1 MSLGVTFGGEV
12 KPLGVA
18 AAKAS
23 RLNRAHESPGVD
35 PKPGELAMARVKL
48 V

>member
-12 KPLGVA
+12 KPSGVA
-18 AAKAS
+18 AARAGG
-23 RLNRAHESPGVD
+23 RNRAHESPGVD
-35 PKPGELAMARVKL
+35 PKRGEIAMARVKL

>member
-1 MSLGVTFGGEV
+1 MSQRVNVCSEV

-23 RLNRAHESPGVD
+23 LNRAIQSHIVD
-35 PKPGELAMARVKL
+35 PKPVDLSMARVN
-48 V
+48 VA